1 MNNLFLILAFFISIS
16 INAQLN
22 IPTELESTL
31 KGKVKLSD
39 IKRIVTDYYNVELN
53 KLSPDQI
60 SKRKAIM
67 KQLKKW
73 NRQCWVSEYYTDNQG
88 IVQDAYQINSVAIA
102 KLNREKASSNNRFQ
116 PNNWNLQGPVTGD
129 KGIGRIDRITF
140 HPNNPNIMYA
150 GSPHGGLFVSINGG
164 ISWDALAGFYLP
176 WVFRV

>member
-1 MNNLFLILAFFISIS
+1 
-16 INAQLN
+16 
-22 IPTELESTL
+22 
-31 KGKVKLSD
+31 
-39 IKRIVTDYYNVELN
+39 
-53 KLSPDQI
+53 
-60 SKRKAIM
+60 M

-88 IVQDAYQINSVAIA
+88 IVQDAYLINSVALA
-102 KLNREKASSNNRFQ
+102 KLYRDKTSSNNIFQ

-164 ISWDALAGFYLP
+164 ISWDALAGFLPSLGVSGIAIDPINTNIMYVLTGDGDTGPTAFVTNYLYRSDSKG
-176 WVFRV
+176 VF